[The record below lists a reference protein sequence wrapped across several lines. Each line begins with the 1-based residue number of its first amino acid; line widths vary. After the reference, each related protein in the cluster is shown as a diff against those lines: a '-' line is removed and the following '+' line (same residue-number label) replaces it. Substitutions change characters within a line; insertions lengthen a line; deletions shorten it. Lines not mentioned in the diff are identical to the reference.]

1 MSSKKSNS
9 ESSLIAL
16 VNGPNL
22 NLLGER
28 NPELYGSDTLQSIE
42 ARLTKKAEALGF
54 QLECFQS
61 NSEGDLI
68 DKIQDFR
75 KRAAGLIINPG
86 GYSHT
91 SVALRDAVECFTG
104 PIMEV
109 HLSNIYGR
117 EEYRRHSYISEVAT
131 GVICG
136 YGPKGY
142 EVALEA
148 LAEKLS
154 KA

>member
-1 MSSKKSNS
+1 MSSKRNS
-9 ESSLIAL
+9 APIAL

-42 ARLTKKAEALGF
+42 ARLSKKAESLGH
-54 QLECFQS
+54 QLVSFQS
-61 NSEGDLI
+61 NSEGELI
-68 DKIQDFR
+68 DKIQELR
-75 KRAAGLIINPG
+75 KTAAGLIINPG

-104 PIMEV
+104 PVIEV
-109 HLSNIYGR
+109 HLSNIHAR

-131 GVICG
+131 AVVCG
-136 YGPKGY
+136 FGPKGY
-142 EVALEA
+142 EIALEA
-148 LAEKLS
+148 LVERLGVG
-154 KA
+154 